1 MDDDNQPATVTG
13 RTRYALCGL
22 SVRGISVFAGP
33 LLGRPDRPPIAPD
46 TAPYADAGELVAIL
60 DRDADRVEQYR
71 VAVDAKVPWYSPEQ
85 FDRMVTETRPDVILV
100 ATPDHTHVDYVL
112 SGLTAGLD
120 VIVEKPMVTSAEDA
134 ARVIAAAQDSPGTV
148 RVTHNLRYAPRHQRL
163 RQLIA
168 DGAVGRVTSVELVWN
183 VGARHGAS
191 YFRRWNRT
199 RARSGG
205 LSIHKSCHHFD
216 LVGWLIDAVPEQVFA
231 YGARNFFG
239 ADSPHNPGRE
249 LTAAER
255 TEADPYRWYETA
267 SAADAGPVRD
277 SVGLSYPDQYPQR
290 LSAYDPEID
299 IEDTYS
305 VVVRY
310 RGGASLNYSIQFSAP
325 WEGYRLAV
333 NGTHGRL
340 ETDLYYDVEPLPPAG
355 STPITHYPLFGA
367 GRAYPVDGEDTGH
380 LGADPLLVA
389 DLFRPT
395 GDDPLGCR
403 ADAQAGAYAVAVGEA
418 VWRSIKD
425 NRPVNIADLLR
436 TEAGG

>member
-1 MDDDNQPATVTG
+1 MTHTAGPT

-22 SVRGISVFAGP
+22 SVRAISVFAGP
-33 LLGRPDRPPIAPD
+33 LLGRPDRPPTGPD
-46 TAPYADAGELVAIL
+46 APYADAGELVAIL
-60 DRDADRVEQYR
+60 DRDADRVDQYR
-71 VAVDAKVPWYSPEQ
+71 AAVGTKVPWFPPEHFEQ
-85 FDRMVTETRPDVILV
+85 MVAETRPDVLLV

-112 SGLTAGLD
+112 AGLAAGLD
-120 VIVEKPMVTSAEDA
+120 VVVEKPMVTTAEDA
-134 ARVIAAAQDSPGTV
+134 ARVMAAAEHSRETV
-148 RVTHNLRYAPRHQRL
+148 RVTHNLRYAPRHQQL
-163 RQLIA
+163 RRLIA
-168 DGAVGRVTSVELVWN
+168 DGAIGRVTSVELVWN

-199 RARSGG
+199 RLNSGG

-216 LVGWLIDAVPEQVFA
+216 LVGWLIGATPEQVFA
-231 YGARNFFG
+231 YGARNYFG
-239 ADSPHNPGRE
+239 ADSPHNPGPDRP
-249 LTAAER
+249 AE
-255 TEADPYRWYETA
+255 DPYRWYDA
-267 SAADAGPVRD
+267 GSPADPGPVRD
-277 SVGLSYPDQYPQR
+277 STGLSYPDQYPQR
-290 LSAYDPEID
+290 LSAFDPEID

-305 VVVRY
+305 VLVRY
-310 RGGASLNYSIQFSAP
+310 QGGASLAYSIQFSAP

-340 ETDLYYDVEPLPPAG
+340 ETDLYYDVEPLPPSG
-355 STPITHYPLFGA
+355 STPISYYPLFGD
-367 GRAYPVDGEDTGH
+367 GQAYAVDGEDAGH

-418 VWRSIKD
+418 VWRSIRD
-425 NRPVNIADLLR
+425 NRPVNVADLLR